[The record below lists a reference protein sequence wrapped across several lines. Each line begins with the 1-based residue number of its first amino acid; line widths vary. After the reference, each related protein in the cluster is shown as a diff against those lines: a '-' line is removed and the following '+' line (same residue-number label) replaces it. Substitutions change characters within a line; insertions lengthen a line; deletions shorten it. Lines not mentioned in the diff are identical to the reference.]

1 MTYKKTWPDYDVLQR
16 ISIYVSVILLIATD
30 CKSLMDKVNVT
41 LRLESDKIA
50 LLDQLAQSDDRD
62 RTYLI
67 KQAIDG
73 YLKMRQWQIDEI
85 KKAVAEA
92 DAGDFVPEPEMEALL
107 AKWTR

>member
-1 MTYKKTWPDYDVLQR
+1 
-16 ISIYVSVILLIATD
+16 
-30 CKSLMDKVNVT
+30 MDKVNVT
-41 LRLESDKIA
+41 LRLDSEKIA

-92 DAGDFVPEPEMEALL
+92 DAGDFVPDDEMESLL
-107 AKWTR
+107 AKWTQ